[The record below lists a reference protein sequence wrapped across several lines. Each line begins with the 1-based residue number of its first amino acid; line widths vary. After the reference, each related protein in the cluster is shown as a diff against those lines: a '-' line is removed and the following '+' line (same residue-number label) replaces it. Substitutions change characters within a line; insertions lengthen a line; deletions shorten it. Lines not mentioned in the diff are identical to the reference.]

1 MIVKFFTT
9 EAHGNP
15 LGGLNYLLHKSRNA
29 EPEVLIGNVEV
40 TKQLL
45 LQNEFTR
52 AYTSGVLSFEEK
64 SDEVDFET
72 QMRLCRDFEKTLLP
86 GLKEEQYDCVWI
98 RHTDKKNGRL
108 ELNFHVVNRELT
120 TNKRLQVYFD
130 KIDRRRIRTWKEL
143 QNDVYQ
149 FSDPNAPDKKRLT
162 MWDNNFRDRREV
174 LKSINDYIL
183 DAYVNNEI
191 KNQNDVVNL
200 LKEVPKIEIS
210 RITKNSIS
218 IKHPDFNKAFRL
230 KGELYERTIKEPA
243 KLAAE
248 KERAQKEYEA
258 NREERIRENKRS
270 LKQLNSSFAKKR
282 YRHFAKFERIDFDNN
297 DHCDGIERI
306 SDEQIL
312 EEHLS
317 RVQELHCNE
326 RKRTLMSD
334 RLASLRAQ
342 IELPEAEEK
351 PEPEHEQEI
360 INRLEKVRYESAANQ
375 LVIASSVR
383 RIATAIREAIET
395 LRERTQKLEE
405 IIFLKREQR
414 LADLT
419 GNDKRNEL
427 RAEEQ
432 HVREVQQSKVLPTN
446 NKSKRPE
453 SGLAL

>member
-72 QMRLCRDFEKTLLP
+72 QMRLCNDFEKTLLP
-86 GLKEEQYDCVWI
+86 GLKKEQYDCVWI

-130 KIDRRRIRTWKEL
+130 KIDRKRIRTWKEL

-183 DAYVNNEI
+183 DAYVNQNSDNKCDTSWVGLGRQPIAEI
-191 KNQNDVVNL
+191 GML
-200 LKEVPKIEIS
+200 
-210 RITKNSIS
+210 
-218 IKHPDFNKAFRL
+218 F
-230 KGELYERTIKEPA
+230 
-243 KLAAE
+243 
-248 KERAQKEYEA
+248 
-258 NREERIRENKRS
+258 
-270 LKQLNSSFAKKR
+270 
-282 YRHFAKFERIDFDNN
+282 
-297 DHCDGIERI
+297 
-306 SDEQIL
+306 
-312 EEHLS
+312 
-317 RVQELHCNE
+317 
-326 RKRTLMSD
+326 
-334 RLASLRAQ
+334 
-342 IELPEAEEK
+342 
-351 PEPEHEQEI
+351 
-360 INRLEKVRYESAANQ
+360 
-375 LVIASSVR
+375 
-383 RIATAIREAIET
+383 
-395 LRERTQKLEE
+395 
-405 IIFLKREQR
+405 
-414 LADLT
+414 
-419 GNDKRNEL
+419 
-427 RAEEQ
+427 
-432 HVREVQQSKVLPTN
+432 
-446 NKSKRPE
+446 
-453 SGLAL
+453 